1 MEERIESDGPS
12 PNPSDQDE
20 QEELEEE
27 IEQMDRPLGA
37 EDHTTAEEGLE
48 GDSLDD
54 DSHGRSPTA
63 ADAGQRSRRR
73 SSRRTSPTTS
83 PSFWANP
90 GSRRASWRPK
100 TRPCTFGTRRRAPPT
115 IPTTTS
121 TNELSYPR
129 SNARQRIGDCRSNGE
144 SKSGCSRSAHARTS
158 ATAGVSSSG
167 GTRQVQLYLRSS
179 SSWK

>member
-48 GDSLDD
+48 GDSLDERLAREVPD
-54 DSHGRSPTA
+54 RGGRRPEE
-63 ADAGQRSRRR
+63 
-73 SSRRTSPTTS
+73 PTTIVEEDEPDDEPELS
-83 PSFWANP
+83 VNSA
-90 GSRRASWRPK
+90 SRRASCRPRR
-100 TRPCTFGTRRRAPPT
+100 RPCTCGTRRRAPPT
-115 IPTTTS
+115 IRTTTS
-121 TNELSYPR
+121 TNEPDYPR
-129 SNARQRIGDCRSNGE
+129 SYARQRIGECRSNGT

-158 ATAGVSSSG
+158 ATAGASSSG
-167 GTRQVQLYLRSS
+167 GTRQVQLYFRSS